1 MSTHVCS
8 NCGHEEAI
16 FGSGGGG
23 RIAAETGLTLLGQI
37 PLDAG
42 LGRSTDSGA
51 PVVVAEPDHPVSL
64 RFREVARRVAARLS
78 LQSRNQTVRMPKIK
92 IVE

>member
-1 MSTHVCS
+1 MKRR
-8 NCGHEEAI
+8 I

-42 LGRSTDSGA
+42 LEGQPT
-51 PVVVAEPDHPVSL
+51 AEPRWWWPNPINPVSL